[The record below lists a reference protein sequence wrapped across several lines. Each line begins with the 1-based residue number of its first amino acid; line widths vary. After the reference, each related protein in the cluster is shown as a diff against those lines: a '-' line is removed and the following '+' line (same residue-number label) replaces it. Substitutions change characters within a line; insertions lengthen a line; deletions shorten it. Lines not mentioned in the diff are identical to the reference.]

1 MGEFFNTS
9 IVVSAIFVRYGWQ
22 WAFIITGSL
31 GFIWVI
37 FWLSF
42 YHSPKNHP
50 SLSKEEY
57 EYILSDNE
65 DEQQVAIKWKALF
78 KYRQTYGIALARFIT
93 DWAWWFLLFWTP
105 DFLYKMHHINIK
117 ELVWPITVIYLCAGL
132 GGITGGWLSSRL
144 IKSGRSIDFSRKFV
158 FLLCAI
164 TVMPVILV
172 TQIHIIWISVLLIS
186 CAAFSHCAWSSNI
199 FTIVSD
205 IFPKN
210 AVGSM
215 TGIAGFAAAAG
226 GVLSAPFIGYLL
238 DLTGSYVIVFLTVGC
253 VYLTAW
259 IILKL
264 MIPEIKPI
272 SIREGVISRNSA
284 DEKTSI

>member
-1 MGEFFNTS
+1 
-9 IVVSAIFVRYGWQ
+9 
-22 WAFIITGSL
+22 
-31 GFIWVI
+31 
-37 FWLSF
+37 
-42 YHSPKNHP
+42 
-50 SLSKEEY
+50 
-57 EYILSDNE
+57 
-65 DEQQVAIKWKALF
+65 
-78 KYRQTYGIALARFIT
+78 
-93 DWAWWFLLFWTP
+93 
-105 DFLYKMHHINIK
+105 
-117 ELVWPITVIYLCAGL
+117 
-132 GGITGGWLSSRL
+132 
-144 IKSGRSIDFSRKFV
+144 
-158 FLLCAI
+158 
-164 TVMPVILV
+164 MPVILV
-172 TQIHIIWISVLLIS
+172 TQVHIIWISVLLIS

-205 IFPKN
+205 IYPKN

-272 SIREGVISRNSA
+272 VIR
-284 DEKTSI
+284 